1 MDTKRGGS
9 ARKRVGELMTTDQV
23 RATVTTDERSRH
35 ATTLVDQ
42 AHEEAK
48 QIVARARF
56 DAFRMVTDA
65 RQEAEAIIAEA
76 AQQVDALQSPTLET
90 APEVDETLHEANA
103 TLVELNATLQEANE
117 ALTIENEALEQRVLK
132 TRTLLADLETRLA
145 HIAYAPDPIPRPTPP
160 IEVDAVDV
168 MTPAVEPV
176 TEESPVDTI
185 PAEPAVTQDV
195 VTAPETSDPVV
206 EEPADEVPAVV
217 LDLDYS
223 PSVPPPSR
231 STEPTTENEE
241 PESFYTRRSANLPH
255 IGDSAAEDSFSV
267 IRSMRAGFE

>member
-1 MDTKRGGS
+1 
-9 ARKRVGELMTTDQV
+9 MTTDQV
-23 RATVTTDERSRH
+23 RATVTTDDLARH
-35 ATTLVDQ
+35 AATLIDE

-65 RQEAEAIIAEA
+65 RQEAEAIIAESA
-76 AQQVDALQSPTLET
+76 HQVDKHHSASPET
-90 APEVDETLHEANA
+90 APVADETLHEANA
-103 TLVELNATLQEANE
+103 ALVELNETLQEANQ
-117 ALTIENEALEQRVLK
+117 ALAIENDALEHRLVK

-145 HIAYAPDPIPRPTPP
+145 HIAYAPDPVPRATASE
-160 IEVDAVDV
+160 EVDSHDAV
-168 MTPAVEPV
+168 T
-176 TEESPVDTI
+176 SPVD
-185 PAEPAVTQDV
+185 PAMEEPRADTVVPEPAVAQDA
-195 VTAPETSDPVV
+195 VTSAEIPAPVV
-206 EEPADEVPAVV
+206 EEPTDEPPAVV

-231 STEPTTENEE
+231 STEPTVENER

-255 IGDSAAEDSFSV
+255 IGESAAEDSFSV